1 MISEVGTKKKFI
13 SRFAWLVAGQLY
25 IGGTKN
31 STFGSQRNSV
41 GLSSAFLLFF
51 VVVVWLFRFSAFPLF
66 RCFAVL
72 LFCFLIFIHH
82 NRGKHLLFF
91 GRRVSFIKRMSGVGR
106 KRGRKGGFGAEDD
119 EKSFRGIQKTK
130 HRKHRLELVDESP
143 HDTMS
148 ATKHAEIDA
157 EEKKDSEEIALTRV
171 ERKDVDNDLGDA
183 RRELASL
190 QKNIN
195 RLEREIRR
203 ANKKVKRFF
212 KEHRASDDTEVRF
225 WVQKVHDL
233 HEDKLAFVEK
243 ESLKEH
249 DLRQKEI
256 VLLQRQCDRHSFG
269 KSEED
274 GENSPSTL
282 DSVHTVEK
290 PAEAKDWQSI
300 YQQMPDPSGLKNV
313 IEFPLMNGRTKK
325 FFCRNCY
332 SHLYKKCMELWKPD
346 ILGNINP
353 IILLGTPGIGKTYF
367 IHHILSEEKKK
378 KNRVFYQMAED
389 YLFLFDP
396 NTETVTQFLGES
408 IRRHLSSECN
418 RDTLFV
424 VDSYRMSEAE
434 YSRANRVILISS
446 PDRDVWYKFFKGNL
460 GMHLYMPLWT
470 EEEIKQY
477 NHDMGF
483 GFSDAH
489 LRDAWNKNG
498 GMIRYLHAPIEPPF
512 EHSMSSVEGFL
523 RSGIEIRGEGGEIS
537 HRLIHISVP
546 IDEKGAYE
554 FSKFEYVFASGYIC
568 DQINSTLARTRL
580 NDLSMILDLCS
591 SGYSDHAVSGI
602 VFEHVMHRVFENGG
616 TFKCSPLAEDE
627 NEEMVIRMKKTGPAK
642 IFEKDGDILS
652 VSFENKYCVPPH
664 DSFPAIDGAYH
675 DYDPERGGKASQVYL
690 FQMTVRKNHP
700 IKEMRKVLKYVRPFR
715 SKVTEK
721 VVRGCSLIFVVPELL
736 KPHWKNVQTHTEGV
750 EGDALHKI
758 P

>member
-171 ERKDVDNDLGDA
+171 ERKDVDSDLESI
-183 RRELASL
+183 RRELASV
-190 QKNIN
+190 QKEIDD
-195 RLEREIRR
+195 LKDEIRE
-203 ANKKVKRFF
+203 AEAEHNEVK
-212 KEHRASDDTEVRF
+212 A
-225 WVQKVHDL
+225 
-233 HEDKLAFVEK
+233 
-243 ESLKEH
+243 H
-249 DLRQKEI
+249 DLRMKETALI
-256 VLLQRQCDRHSFG
+256 NEKKELIKEKHDLRVEQLRKESRYGLFG
-269 KSEED
+269 RLWKYFFGTPHQDVS
-274 GENSPSTL
+274 STEV
-282 DSVHTVEK
+282 S
-290 PAEAKDWQSI
+290 AEAKDWQSI